1 MQPQIQPKNAI
12 RNKPGSDLQAS
23 PSTTLAPTPRLQSL
37 DTLRGF
43 DMFWISGGDKL
54 MHVLAD
60 VTGWGW
66 SLVLAGQFTHVYW
79 NGFHAYD
86 LIFPLFLFLAGVST
100 PFSLGSRLEKGV
112 NPNQLIRKVVQRGII
127 LVLLG
132 ILYNNGLFKTEWA
145 TMRYPSVLGRIGLA
159 GMFAQIIYLY
169 SSRRTQYIW
178 FGGLLIGYW
187 LIIQFVPVP
196 GCGAGLI
203 TPECNPATYLDK
215 TLLPGRMYN
224 TTYDPVGILSTLP
237 AIATGLLGIFAGN
250 LLRINEQMMPKS
262 RKALWLAFS
271 GLVCLLVALGWNLVF
286 PINKILWSSSFV
298 LLTGGF
304 SLLLL
309 ALFYTIIDVLNWR
322 SWTFFFIVIGMNS
335 IVIYMIGKF
344 IDFRYTANALFG
356 GLLSFF
362 SEPVQALGS
371 VIATIAVLWGFMY
384 ALYKQKLFLKL

>member
-1 MQPQIQPKNAI
+1 MQTHFQPKKSIQDEQETGLPANTPMI
-12 RNKPGSDLQAS
+12 LSGSA
-23 PSTTLAPTPRLQSL
+23 RLQSL

-66 SLVLAGQFTHVYW
+66 SIVLADQFTHVYW

-112 NPNQLIRKVVQRGII
+112 SPNQLIRKVVQRGIV

-145 TMRYPSVLGRIGLA
+145 NMRYPSVLGRIGLA

-169 SSRRTQYIW
+169 TSRRTQYIW
-178 FGGLLIGYW
+178 FGGLLVGYW

-196 GCGAGLI
+196 GCGSGLI

-224 TTYDPVGILSTLP
+224 TVYDPVGILSTIP
-237 AIATGLLGIFAGN
+237 AISTALLGIFAGN
-250 LLRINEQMMPKS
+250 LLRTREQTMPES
-262 RKALWLAFS
+262 RKALWLALS
-271 GLVCLLVALGWNLVF
+271 GLLCLGVALVWDLIF

-298 LLTGGF
+298 LLTGGL

-309 ALFYTIIDVLNWR
+309 TLFYTIVDVFNWQR
-322 SWTFFFIVIGMNS
+322 WTFFFIVIGLNS
-335 IVIYMIGKF
+335 IVIYMIGRF

-356 GLLSFF
+356 GILSFF
-362 SEPVQALGS
+362 PEPVQALGS
-371 VIATIAVLWGFMY
+371 VIATISVLWGFMY
-384 ALYKQKLFLKL
+384 FLYKQKWFLKL

>member
-1 MQPQIQPKNAI
+1 MQTQLQPTEPVLGEPEAEPTTGQS
-12 RNKPGSDLQAS
+12 RVLSGS
-23 PSTTLAPTPRLQSL
+23 PRLQSL

-66 SLVLAGQFTHVYW
+66 SIMLAEQFTHVYW

-112 NPNQLIRKVVQRGII
+112 NPNQLIRKVIQRGII

-145 TMRYPSVLGRIGLA
+145 NMRYPSVLGRIGLA

-169 SSRRTQYIW
+169 SSRKSQYIW

-224 TTYDPVGILSTLP
+224 TVYEPVGILSTMP
-237 AIATGLLGIFAGN
+237 AISTGLLGIFAGN
-250 LLRINEQMMPKS
+250 LLRTTEQTMPKA
-262 RKALWLAFS
+262 RKAMWLALS
-271 GLVCLLVALGWNLVF
+271 GLICLGVALIWNLVF

-309 ALFYTIIDVLNWR
+309 ALFYMLIDVLNYR
-322 SWTFFFIVIGMNS
+322 RWTFFFIVIGMNS

-344 IDFRYTANALFG
+344 IDFRYTSTALFG
-356 GLLSFF
+356 GILSFF
-362 SEPVQALGS
+362 TEPVQAIGS
-371 VIATIAVLWGFMY
+371 VLATIAVLWGFMY
-384 ALYKQKLFLKL
+384 FLYKQKLFLKL

>member
-1 MQPQIQPKNAI
+1 MQTQIRQEKGSTNAQNI
-12 RNKPGSDLQAS
+12 ERNSQ
-23 PSTTLAPTPRLQSL
+23 STTLAPTSRLQSL

-43 DMFWISGGDKL
+43 DMFWISGGDKFI
-54 MHVLAD
+54 HVLAD

-66 SLVLAGQFTHVYW
+66 SLILAEQFTHVYW

-100 PFSLGSRLEKGV
+100 PFSLGSRLQKGV
-112 NPNQLIRKVVQRGII
+112 SPNQLIRKVVQRGII

-178 FGGLLIGYW
+178 FGSLLIGYW

-224 TTYDPVGILSTLP
+224 STYDPVGILSTLP
-237 AIATGLLGIFAGN
+237 AISTGLLGIFAGN
-250 LLRINEQMMPKS
+250 LLLTNEQTMPKS
-262 RKALWLAFS
+262 RKALWLALS
-271 GLVCLLVALGWNLVF
+271 GIICLGTALLWNTVF
-286 PINKILWSSSFV
+286 PINKILWSSPFV

-322 SWTFFFIVIGMNS
+322 RLTSFFIVIGMNS

-344 IDFRYTANALFG
+344 IDFRYTSNALFG
-356 GLLSFF
+356 GFLSFF

-371 VIATIAVLWGFMY
+371 VVATIAVLWGFMY
-384 ALYKQKLFLKL
+384 FLYRQKLFLKL

>member
-1 MQPQIQPKNAI
+1 MQTQLPTNSVEADANRLPLD
-12 RNKPGSDLQAS
+12 SS
-23 PSTTLAPTPRLQSL
+23 APFRLLSL

-43 DMFWISGGDKL
+43 DMFWIAGGDKL

-66 SLVLAGQFTHVYW
+66 ALVVANQFTHVYW
-79 NGFHAYD
+79 HGFHAYD

-112 NPNQLIRKVVQRGII
+112 NPNQLVRKVIQRGLV

-132 ILYNNGLFKTEWA
+132 MLYNNGLFKTEWA
-145 TMRYPSVLGRIGLA
+145 HMRYPSVLGRIGLA
-159 GMFAQIIYLY
+159 GMFAQLLYLY
-169 SSRRTQYIW
+169 ASRRAQYGW
-178 FGGLLIGYW
+178 FAGLLIGYW

-224 TTYDPVGILSTLP
+224 EVYDPVGILATLP
-237 AIATGLLGIFAGN
+237 AISTALLGIFAGN
-250 LLRINEQMMPKS
+250 LLRTPDQTMPKT
-262 RKALWLAFS
+262 RKAAWLAGS
-271 GLVCLLVALGWNLVF
+271 GLLCLGLALVWDASF

-298 LLTGGF
+298 MLTGGF

-309 ALFYTIIDVLNWR
+309 ALFYSIIDLLHWR
-322 SWTFFFIVIGMNS
+322 RWTFFFIVIGMNS
-335 IVIYMIGKF
+335 IVIYMIGGF
-344 IDFRYTANALFG
+344 IDFRYTAKALFG
-356 GLLSFF
+356 GILSFF
-362 SEPVQALGS
+362 PEPVQTVGS
-371 VIATIAVLWGFMY
+371 VIATMAVLWGFMY
-384 ALYKQKLFLKL
+384 VLYKHKWFLKL